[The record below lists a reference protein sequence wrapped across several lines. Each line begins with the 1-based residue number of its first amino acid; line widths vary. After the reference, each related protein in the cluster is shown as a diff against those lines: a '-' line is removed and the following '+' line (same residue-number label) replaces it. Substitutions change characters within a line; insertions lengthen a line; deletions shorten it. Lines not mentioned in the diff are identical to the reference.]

1 MNSIYSEIKYED
13 KLKILKKYDV
23 KFIFI
28 GGVEK
33 NYYGSDQTSKLTEQL
48 LNDYKIVFENEN
60 VKILKEL

>member
-1 MNSIYSEIKYED
+1 MNAVYSEIKYED

-23 KFIFI
+23 KYIVI